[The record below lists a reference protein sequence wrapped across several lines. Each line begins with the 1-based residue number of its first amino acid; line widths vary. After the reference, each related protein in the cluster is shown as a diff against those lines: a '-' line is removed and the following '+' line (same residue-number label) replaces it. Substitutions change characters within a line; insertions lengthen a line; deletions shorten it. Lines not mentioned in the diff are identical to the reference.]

1 MISRKSA
8 TAAGKVLNDVAE
20 RLRIESMEGQ
30 TIPSYAMTVTN
41 AVRTANEVMFQ
52 YYLIP
57 RAIREEYFRKELM
70 ADGVPLQNMA
80 EE

>member
-1 MISRKSA
+1 M
-8 TAAGKVLNDVAE
+8 LNDIAE

>member
-30 TIPSYAMTVTN
+30 TPTGYAMTVTN

>member
-8 TAAGKVLNDVAE
+8 TAAGKVLNDIAE

>member
-20 RLRIESMEGQ
+20 RLRIESMEGH
-30 TIPSYAMTVTN
+30 TLPSYAMTVTN

>member
-20 RLRIESMEGQ
+20 RIRIENMEGQ

-41 AVRTANEVMFQ
+41 AVRTANEVIFQ

>member
-8 TAAGKVLNDVAE
+8 TAAGKILNDVAE
-20 RLRIESMEGQ
+20 QMRIESMEGQ
-30 TIPSYAMTVTN
+30 TLPSYALTVTN
-41 AVRTANEVMFQ
+41 AVRTANEVIFQ

-70 ADGVPLQNMA
+70 ADGVPVQDLA

>member
-8 TAAGKVLNDVAE
+8 TAAGKVLNDIAE
-20 RLRIESMEGQ
+20 RIRIENMEGQ

-41 AVRTANEVMFQ
+41 AVRTANEVIFQ